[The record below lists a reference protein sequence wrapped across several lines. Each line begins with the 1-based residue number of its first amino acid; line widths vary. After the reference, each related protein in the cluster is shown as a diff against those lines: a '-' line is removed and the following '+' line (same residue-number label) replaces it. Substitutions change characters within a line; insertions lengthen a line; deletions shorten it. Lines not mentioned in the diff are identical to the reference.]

1 MPPTAKDL
9 EVAKPNPQSPARNS
23 GSGKTQPVALEIPV
37 TVNGARTVEGS
48 DKREPFSETTQ
59 TVLVFGNGAVIRLAS
74 SVTPGQLLFLTNEKT
89 KKEVVCQVLK
99 SRNYIN
105 VSGYVELEFTET
117 VSGFWGVRFAPE
129 APSKAGA
136 PAVAPVAPLSK
147 VQIPAPT
154 ASALPKQPLPPAPV
168 LGAAKAQTLSTSI
181 PKAEVKL
188 PETQLPSQHTST
200 SEMPKASALPGS
212 WGSDVT
218 GTSSRTPEVKVP
230 SPSPALPLAKAPSA
244 PGSSQANLS
253 AEALKRESARLQE
266 QLSAM
271 LFNTGTP
278 TNPAAKANGDSVSKV
293 IELSKSQPGATKT
306 ILPANHTGGLDAEEV
321 KIPSWLEPLARNAAT
336 PAHNDLTAEAR
347 ESDDDVEYEVQD
359 LATPANAQ
367 QLAVVP
373 APETAQDV
381 AFIPEDSAGERRPG
395 KNKTVLIAAAA
406 AGFLLLA
413 AGTTWYLR
421 QSPSASSQAAITT
434 GSPSS
439 STASVQPAAK
449 SAADTSAAN
458 TGASGNGGNFN
469 SAPSALSASAAP
481 SSAISSQSSSP
492 TAQPL
497 KGAPDRNTAAELSAY
512 RKLAEPPKPVDAQPK
527 RSGLGNVRLS
537 APSAARRPTVQ
548 DAAGLEL
555 APAISHVAPTGDAL
569 GGGLAAG
576 GSKPLLPSAPL
587 PVGGD
592 VKQAKLISSTP
603 PLYPVLA
610 KTQHI
615 EGNVRVD
622 ALVDENG
629 RISAMKV
636 ISGPTLLHQ
645 AAMDAVRQWKYQPAT
660 LDGKTVPMHLTV
672 TLQFKLQ

>member
-9 EVAKPNPQSPARNS
+9 EVAKPNAQSPAGNS

-99 SRNYIN
+99 SRNYSN

-129 APSKAGA
+129 GTSKAGA
-136 PAVAPVAPLSK
+136 PAPVTGASK
-147 VQIPAPT
+147 IP
-154 ASALPKQPLPPAPV
+154 PPAPAV
-168 LGAAKAQTLSTSI
+168 SAVPKQSLPPSPALNAAKAETLSTSG
-181 PKAEVKL
+181 PKEVKL
-188 PETQLPSQHTST
+188 PGTQPPSQHAST
-200 SEMPKASALPGS
+200 SEMPKASALPS
-212 WGSDVT
+212 PWGSDVT

-230 SPSPALPLAKAPSA
+230 APSPALPVAKAPSA
-244 PGSSQANLS
+244 PGNSQANLS

-271 LFNTGTP
+271 LFNTETP
-278 TNPAAKANGDSVSKV
+278 TNPAATKV
-293 IELSKSQPGATKT
+293 IELSKSQPATTKT
-306 ILPANHTGGLDAEEV
+306 ILPANSTGGLDAEEV

-347 ESDDDVEYEVQD
+347 ESDDGVEYEVQD
-359 LATPANAQ
+359 LATPASSQ

-373 APETAQDV
+373 SFEAEQDV
-381 AFIPEDSAGERRPG
+381 AVIPENSARERRPG

-439 STASVQPAAK
+439 GTAAVQPGAK
-449 SAADTSAAN
+449 STPDASAAN
-458 TGASGNGGNFN
+458 TSASGNGGNFN
-469 SAPSALSASAAP
+469 SAPSAVSASAAP
-481 SSAISSQSSSP
+481 SSAISSQSNSP

-497 KGAPDRNTAAELSAY
+497 KSAPDRSTAAELSAY
-512 RKLAEPPKPVDAQPK
+512 RKLAEPPQPVDPQPK

-537 APSAARRPTVQ
+537 APTAARRPTVQ

-555 APAISHVAPTGDAL
+555 APAIGHVAPTGDAL

-629 RISAMKV
+629 KISSMKV

-645 AAMDAVRQWKYQPAT
+645 AAMDAIRQWKYQPAT

>member
-9 EVAKPNPQSPARNS
+9 EFAKPNAQSPAGNS

-59 TVLVFGNGAVIRLAS
+59 TVLVFGNGAVIRLSS

-99 SRNYIN
+99 SRNYSN

-129 APSKAGA
+129 GPSKASA
-136 PAVAPVAPLSK
+136 PAAAPVASASK
-147 VQIPAPT
+147 IQTPASVNAVPR
-154 ASALPKQPLPPAPV
+154 QPPPPAPV
-168 LGAAKAQTLSTSI
+168 LSAAKAESLATSTPRAEVKFRGTQPPSQNAPTSEI
-181 PKAEVKL
+181 PKASVL
-188 PETQLPSQHTST
+188 
-200 SEMPKASALPGS
+200 
-212 WGSDVT
+212 GSDVT
-218 GTSSRTPEVKVP
+218 GSRSSEVKAPASSPAQPAAKTSSM
-230 SPSPALPLAKAPSA
+230 PAN
-244 PGSSQANLS
+244 SQANLS

-271 LFNTGTP
+271 LFNTEPP
-278 TNPAAKANGDSVSKV
+278 TSPAANKQASADAVSKV
-293 IELSKSQPGATKT
+293 IELSKSQSPATKT
-306 ILPANHTGGLDAEEV
+306 ISPANSTGCLDAEEV

-336 PAHNDLTAEAR
+336 PAHNDLTAEPR
-347 ESDDDVEYEVQD
+347 ESDDGVEYEVQD
-359 LATPANAQ
+359 LATPANSQ
-367 QLAVVP
+367 ELAVVP
-373 APETAQDV
+373 SSEAGQDV
-381 AFIPEDSAGERRPG
+381 AVIPENSAHGHRPG

-421 QSPSASSQAAITT
+421 QSPSASSQASITA
-434 GSPSS
+434 GSESS
-439 STASVQPAAK
+439 STAAVQRAAK
-449 SAADTSAAN
+449 SAADASAASASN
-458 TGASGNGGNFN
+458 SGNGGNFS
-469 SAPSALSASAAP
+469 SAPSALPTSAAA
-481 SSAISSQSSSP
+481 SQAINSQTSTP

-497 KGAPDRNTAAELSAY
+497 KGASDRNTTAELSAY
-512 RKLAEPPKPVDAQPK
+512 RKLAEPPQPVDPQPK
-527 RSGLGNVRLS
+527 RSGLGKVRLS
-537 APSAARRPTVQ
+537 APTAARRPTVQ

-555 APAISHVAPTGDAL
+555 APAIGHVAPAGDAL
-569 GGGLAAG
+569 GGGLAGG